1 MFARITLKIRNLYLW
16 ALGIVDCLLSM
27 REGLDLIP
35 THELQVGLPVS
46 VIPVDRRIVNSRSI
60 QPELHE
66 NLFLPG
72 VFDSGFQIQTVR
84 PQVLSS

>member
-16 ALGIVDCLLSM
+16 ALGIVECLLSM

-46 VIPVDRRIVNSRSI
+46 VIPVDRRIVNSRSSS
-60 QPELHE
+60 LHE